1 MLPEELIRSITSIGE
16 PELEE
21 LYLKFCEKSGTD
33 KDDKFVSELY
43 NNDRINTE
51 ELKSFQFLKKIELT
65 AIVDMSNVNVVDV
78 PHEQGAGSHPQT
90 GFTMLESIDQGGM
103 GEILIAKDNELGRT
117 VAFKKIH
124 EHVAK
129 VPSYLGRFFMEAQ
142 VTAQLQHPNIV
153 PVYEMKVDGIN
164 AGYAMKLIQGK
175 TLAGLIDETKK
186 QLDKRRK
193 LGKRHNLSVRL
204 EHFLKVCDA
213 MHYAHRK
220 GVIHRDLKPLNVM
233 VGPFNEVYVMDWG
246 IAKIIS
252 IDDVVFDDLT
262 EKVDSTGDD
271 DTGNTKPGQLLGTPP
286 YMSPEQANGQNDI
299 IDHRSDLFSL
309 GLILFE
315 LVTLRRAYIKDEKG
329 EVLEKAKLAKL
340 AEPVRY
346 PRQPNIPKQLI
357 SIIRK
362 ATQLDPDDR
371 YGTVDALADD
381 IRRYMRGAAI
391 KARRD
396 TLVQKLMRWMNRH
409 RLAALNIVV
418 YTILLSLVAVSWS
431 FYQQQQA
438 RIAVQLQGQRMN
450 HFISAV
456 SEQAQSI
463 DTQFLKYEGILQGVA
478 SSAIDLLEGGH
489 PDQGRFYDYKDFDD
503 PELAPPDLAESSVY
517 GSPISIGWHA
527 YKLAPGVNYEQVE
540 DLVRIINPLRHTF
553 KRMILKSHHTAIAV
567 DDDKTASRVIKD
579 EGLPLVWTY
588 VGLKEGIMAE
598 YPGQS
603 AFPPDYDPRKRPW
616 YVSTLKNESASCWM
630 PPYIDVHGRGVL
642 LPCTSKLYNTGGEF
656 LGVAVVE
663 MTLDYIRHELMSLSD
678 IRGVENSYLLNDQAE
693 IVVDHAETSKTYEA
707 LTLINSMDDLKTYSH
722 KGVVN
727 NIRQGKSG
735 YISFKEHGKE
745 KLLAYYRLNSIG
757 WYYLAIAD
765 ASKILELETKD
776 TVIQ

>member
-1 MLPEELIRSITSIGE
+1 MLPEELSRSITSIDE

-33 KDDKFVSELY
+33 KDDEFVSELY
-43 NNDRINTE
+43 KNDRINTE
-51 ELKSFQFLKKIELT
+51 ELKSFQFLKKIEFT
-65 AIVDMSNVNVVDV
+65 AIADMSNVNVVDV
-78 PHEQGAGSHPQT
+78 PHEQGAGGHTQT
-90 GFTMLESIDQGGM
+90 DFTMLESIDQGGM

-153 PVYEMKVDGIN
+153 PVYEMKVDGNN

-175 TLAGLIDETKK
+175 TLAGLITETKN
-186 QLDKRRK
+186 QLDKRGK
-193 LGKRHNLSVRL
+193 LGKRHNLSARL

-252 IDDVVFDDLT
+252 VDDNVFDDLT

-271 DTGNTKPGQLLGTPP
+271 DTGDTKPGQLLGTPA

-315 LVTLRRAYIKDEKG
+315 LVTLRRAYVADEKYK
-329 EVLEKAKLAKL
+329 VIEKAELAKL
-340 AEPVRY
+340 AVPVRY
-346 PRQPNIPKQLI
+346 PRQPSIPKQLI
-357 SIIRK
+357 AIIRK

-371 YGTVDALADD
+371 YATVDALADD

-409 RLAALNIVV
+409 RLAVLNIVV
-418 YTILLSLVAVSWS
+418 YTVILSLVVVSWS

-478 SSAIDLLEGGH
+478 SSAVDLLEGGH
-489 PDQGRFYDYKDFDD
+489 PDPGRFYDYKDFDD
-503 PELAPPDLAESSVY
+503 PELAPPDLAESTVY
-517 GSPISIGWHA
+517 GSPISVGWHA
-527 YKLAPGVNYEQVE
+527 NKLAPGVEYEQVE

-567 DDDKTASRVIKD
+567 DDHKTAMSVIKD
-579 EGLPLVWTY
+579 LGLPLVWTY
-588 VGLKEGIMAE
+588 VGLEEGIMAE

-616 YVSTLKNESASCWM
+616 YVTTLKNEGTSCWM

-642 LPCTSKLYNTGGEF
+642 LPCTSKLYNTGGKF

-678 IRGVENSYLLNDQAE
+678 IRGVENTYLLNDRAE
-693 IVVDHAETSKTYEA
+693 IVVDSAETAKTYER

-722 KGVVN
+722 KGVVK
-727 NIRQGKSG
+727 NIRQDKSG
-735 YISFKEHGKE
+735 YISYKEHGKE

-757 WYYLAIAD
+757 WYYLAIVD
-765 ASKILELETKD
+765 ASKILETKTMAD
-776 TVIQ
+776 VIQ

>member
-21 LYLKFCEKSGTD
+21 LYSKFCEKSGTD
-33 KDDKFVSELY
+33 KDDEFVSELY

-65 AIVDMSNVNVVDV
+65 AVADLSNVNIVDSV
-78 PHEQGAGSHPQT
+78 HGRGEGDHTQT
-90 GFTMLESIDQGGM
+90 DFTMLESIDQGGM

-142 VTAQLQHPNIV
+142 VTAQLEHPNIV
-153 PVYEMKVDGIN
+153 PVYQMKVDGNN

-175 TLAGLIDETKK
+175 TLAALIDETKK
-186 QLDKRRK
+186 QLDKRGK
-193 LGKRHNLSVRL
+193 LGKRHNLSARL

-252 IDDVVFDDLT
+252 VDDNVFDDLT
-262 EKVDSTGDD
+262 KKVDSTGGDD
-271 DTGNTKPGQLLGTPP
+271 DTGETRVGQLLGTPA

-315 LVTLRRAYIKDEKG
+315 LVTLKRAYLTDEHNT
-329 EVLEKAKLAKL
+329 VLKKAEMAKL

-346 PRQPNIPKQLI
+346 PRQPSIPKQLI
-357 SIIRK
+357 AIIRK

-371 YGTVDALADD
+371 YATVDAFADD

-396 TLVQKLMRWMNRH
+396 TLVQKLMRWMSRH

-418 YTILLSLVAVSWS
+418 YTVILSLVVVSWS

-438 RIAVQLQGQRMN
+438 RLQVQLQGQRMS

-456 SEQAQSI
+456 SKQAQTI
-463 DTQFLKYEGILQGVA
+463 DTQFLKYEGIIQGVA
-478 SSAIDLLEGGH
+478 ASAVTLLERGQ
-489 PDQGRFYDYKDFDD
+489 PDTGRFYDYKDFAD
-503 PELAPPDLAESSVY
+503 PELAPPDLAESPVY
-517 GSPISIGWHA
+517 GFPISVGWHA
-527 YKLAPGVNYEQVE
+527 YKLAPGVEYAQVE
-540 DLVRIINPLRHTF
+540 NLVRIINPLRHTF
-553 KRMILKSHHTAIAV
+553 KQMLLKSHHTVIAA
-567 DDDKTASRVIKD
+567 DDHKTASRIIKD

-588 VGLKEGIMAE
+588 VGLEEGIFAE
-598 YPGQS
+598 YPGKTGY
-603 AFPPDYDPRKRPW
+603 PPDFDARKRPW
-616 YVSTLKNESASCWM
+616 YVSTLKNEGACWM
-630 PPYIDVHGRGVL
+630 PPYIDVGGRGVL
-642 LPCTSKLYNTGGEF
+642 LPCTSKLYDKNGKF
-656 LGVAVVE
+656 LGVAAVE
-663 MTLDYIRHELMSLSD
+663 MTLDFIRHELMSLSD
-678 IRGVENSYLLNDQAE
+678 IRGVENTYLLNDRAE
-693 IVVDHAETSKTYEA
+693 IVVNSAETSGTYERG
-707 LTLINSMDDLKTYSH
+707 TLINSIDNLETYPH

-735 YISFKEHGKE
+735 YISYKEQGKE
-745 KLLAYYRLNSIG
+745 KLLAYYGLNSIG
-757 WYYLAIAD
+757 WYYLAEVD
-765 ASKILELETKD
+765 ASKILELNTKD

>member
-1 MLPEELIRSITSIGE
+1 MLPEELIRSITSIDE

-21 LYLKFCEKSGTD
+21 LYLKFCDKSGTD
-33 KDDKFVSELY
+33 KDDEFISELY
-43 NNDRINTE
+43 NSDRINTE

-65 AIVDMSNVNVVDV
+65 AIADMSNVNVVDV
-78 PHEQGAGSHPQT
+78 PHEQGAGGHTQT
-90 GFTMLESIDQGGM
+90 DFTMLESIDQGGM
-103 GEILIAKDNELGRT
+103 GEILLAKDNELGRT

-153 PVYEMKVDGIN
+153 PVYEMKVDGNN

-175 TLAGLIDETKK
+175 TLGGLIDETKK
-186 QLDKRRK
+186 QLDKRGT

-252 IDDVVFDDLT
+252 VDDEVFDDLT
-262 EKVDSTGDD
+262 QKVDSTGDD
-271 DTGNTKPGQLLGTPP
+271 DTGDTKPGQLLGTPA

-315 LVTLRRAYIKDEKG
+315 LVTLRRAYIKDEQG

-357 SIIRK
+357 AIIKK
-362 ATQLDPDDR
+362 ATRLDPDDR
-371 YGTVDALADD
+371 YATVDAFAED

-396 TLVQKLMRWMNRH
+396 TLLQKLMRWMNRH
-409 RLAALNIVV
+409 RLAAINIVV

-438 RIAVQLQGQRMN
+438 RIAVQMQGQRMN
-450 HFISAV
+450 HFISVV
-456 SEQAQSI
+456 SKQAQII
-463 DTQFLKYEGILQGVA
+463 DTQFLKYEGIIQGVA
-478 SSAIDLLEGGH
+478 SSAVTLLERGQ
-489 PDQGRFYDYKDFDD
+489 PDLERFYDYKDFAD
-503 PELAPPDLAESSVY
+503 PELAPPDLAESPVY
-517 GSPISIGWHA
+517 GFPISVGWHA
-527 YKLAPGVNYEQVE
+527 YKLAPGVEYEQVE
-540 DLVRIINPLRHTF
+540 DLVRTINPLRHTF
-553 KRMILKSHHTAIAV
+553 KQMLLKSHHTAIAA
-567 DDDKTASRVIKD
+567 DDHKTAMSVIKD

-588 VGLKEGIMAE
+588 VGLEEGIFAE
-598 YPGQS
+598 YPGKTGY
-603 AFPPDYDPRKRPW
+603 PPDFDPRKRPW
-616 YVSTLKNESASCWM
+616 YVSTLKNDDICWM
-630 PPYIDVHGRGVL
+630 PPYIDVGGRGVL
-642 LPCTSKLYNTGGEF
+642 LPCTSKLYDKNGKF
-656 LGVAVVE
+656 LGVAAVE
-663 MTLDYIRHELMSLSD
+663 MTLDFIRHELMSLSD
-678 IRGVENSYLLNDQAE
+678 IRGVGNTYLLNDNAE
-693 IVVDHAETSKTYEA
+693 IVVNSADTSGTYKRG
-707 LTLINSMDDLKTYSH
+707 TLINSIDNLETYPH

-735 YISFKEHGKE
+735 YISFKEDGKE
-745 KLLAYYRLNSIG
+745 KLLAYNRLNSIG
-757 WYYLAIAD
+757 WYFLAEVD
-765 ASKILELETKD
+765 ASNILEFDKKEKI
-776 TVIQ
+776 VQ

>member
-1 MLPEELIRSITSIGE
+1 
-16 PELEE
+16 
-21 LYLKFCEKSGTD
+21 
-33 KDDKFVSELY
+33 
-43 NNDRINTE
+43 
-51 ELKSFQFLKKIELT
+51 
-65 AIVDMSNVNVVDV
+65 
-78 PHEQGAGSHPQT
+78 
-90 GFTMLESIDQGGM
+90 M

-153 PVYEMKVDGIN
+153 PVYEMKVDGNN

-186 QLDKRRK
+186 QLDKRGK
-193 LGKRHNLSVRL
+193 LGKRHNLSARL

-252 IDDVVFDDLT
+252 VNDEVFDDLT

-271 DTGNTKPGQLLGTPP
+271 DTGDTKVGQLLGTPA
-286 YMSPEQANGQNDI
+286 YMSPEQATGQNDI

-315 LVTLRRAYIKDEKG
+315 LVTLRRAYVADEKHK
-329 EVLEKAKLAKL
+329 VIEKAELAKL

-357 SIIRK
+357 AIIRK
-362 ATQLDPDDR
+362 ATQLDPEDR
-371 YGTVDALADD
+371 YATVDALADD

-409 RLAALNIVV
+409 RLAVLNILF
-418 YTILLSLVAVSWS
+418 YTVILSLVAVSWS
-431 FYQQQQA
+431 FYQQQQT
-438 RIAVQLQGQRMN
+438 RIEAQMQGQRMN

-456 SEQAQSI
+456 SKQAQII
-463 DTQFLKYEGILQGVA
+463 DTQFLKYEGIIQGVA
-478 SSAIDLLEGGH
+478 SSAVTLLERGQ
-489 PDQGRFYDYKDFDD
+489 PDPGRFYDYKDFAD
-503 PELAPPDLAESSVY
+503 PKLAPPDLAESPVY
-517 GSPISIGWHA
+517 GFPISVDWHA
-527 YKLAPGVNYEQVE
+527 YKLAPGVDYEQVE
-540 DLVRIINPLRHTF
+540 NLVRIINPLRHTF
-553 KRMILKSHHTAIAV
+553 KRMLLKSHHTSISV
-567 DDDKTASRVIKD
+567 DDHEMATRVIKD

-588 VGLKEGIMAE
+588 VGLEEGIFAE
-598 YPGQS
+598 YPGKTGYP
-603 AFPPDYDPRKRPW
+603 ADFDPRKRPW
-616 YVSTLKNESASCWM
+616 YVSTLKNEGVCWM
-630 PPYIDVHGRGVL
+630 PPYIDVGGRGVL
-642 LPCTSKLYNTGGEF
+642 LPCTSKLYDKNGKF
-656 LGVAVVE
+656 LGVAAVE
-663 MTLDYIRHELMSLSD
+663 MTLDFIRHELMSLSD
-678 IRGVENSYLLNDQAE
+678 IRGVGNTYLLNNNGE
-693 IVVDHAETSKTYEA
+693 IVVNSADTSGTYKRG
-707 LTLINSMDDLKTYSH
+707 TLINSIDNLETYSH

-735 YISFKEHGKE
+735 YISFEENGKE
-745 KLLAYYRLNSIG
+745 KLLAYNRLNSIG
-757 WYYLAIAD
+757 WYYLAEVD
-765 ASKILELETKD
+765 ASKILELETKE